1 MRGRDPIIRAASL
14 AMLAAFFAGDPVRA
28 EDWTT
33 AYGGLSRTSYVAGE
47 AVAPPFALQWE
58 TTMPAPL
65 KGAPIVS
72 GVLGHAYLCSE
83 SLQVW
88 ALKLADGSVTWKHDE
103 ARDLREVKCYDAL
116 TGVLRWTQRVDGT
129 LIHTPQVGQN
139 VVYVATSAGTLYAF
153 NQIDGKPMW
162 QVALGGPLTLPAADA
177 ALVLIGSGS
186 TLVGLNPAS
195 GAKVFATDLGSA
207 VGSVPVLADDGAY
220 VALGDAVAAVDRAG
234 HVRWTAK
241 LLKPAW
247 APIAVT
253 KAGVV
258 AASVD
263 GGVKLL
269 ARADGRKLWET
280 LLAGTPNAVSGAGD
294 VVYVGTRQG
303 TIVGLRLSD
312 GAKLWSAALGH
323 GVIDGVGVSGGRVLV
338 TAGTWVGSL
347 LPAPEA
353 PTRMALT
360 RDGANNRLSWGAP
373 AANGSPISAYRVW
386 RRRGASVAMLGT
398 VTAPGFGE
406 PLVAGEAG
414 YQVTAI
420 SANGAESVKSV
431 EVTLAKGE
439 PLLRKLA
446 VAPLPFDPRSGALTV
461 TFDLRETARVTWS
474 VADAEGRA
482 LTEEQTVP
490 AAAGPGSVIWNGR
503 NRSGAV
509 AEPGVYRIALK
520 ATAASETDAQARAV
534 PVLWGPGAGS
544 PTGPL
549 AGPGSGGSASAAGT
563 GGGGA
568 TPGGT
573 SAGGGGTGSG
583 GGVAPGGTPGA
594 GSAVGGSGN
603 NGVRDHG
610 VGEGRDGVGQG
621 KGQGSGHGNK

>member
-1 MRGRDPIIRAASL
+1 
-14 AMLAAFFAGDPVRA
+14 
-28 EDWTT
+28 
-33 AYGGLSRTSYVAGE
+33 
-47 AVAPPFALQWE
+47 
-58 TTMPAPL
+58 
-65 KGAPIVS
+65 
-72 GVLGHAYLCSE
+72 
-83 SLQVW
+83 
-88 ALKLADGSVTWKHDE
+88 
-103 ARDLREVKCYDAL
+103 
-116 TGVLRWTQRVDGT
+116 
-129 LIHTPQVGQN
+129 
-139 VVYVATSAGTLYAF
+139 
-153 NQIDGKPMW
+153 
-162 QVALGGPLTLPAADA
+162 
-177 ALVLIGSGS
+177 
-186 TLVGLNPAS
+186 
-195 GAKVFATDLGSA
+195 
-207 VGSVPVLADDGAY
+207 VLADDGGY

-234 HVRWTAK
+234 AVRWQAK
-241 LLKPAW
+241 LMKPAW

-269 ARADGRKLWET
+269 ARADGTKLWET
-280 LLAGTPNAVSGAGD
+280 MLAGTPNAVSGAGD

-303 TIVGLRLSD
+303 TVVGLRLGD

-353 PTRMALT
+353 PGQMALAK
-360 RDGANNRLSWGAP
+360 DGPNSRLSWAAP
-373 AANGSPISAYRVW
+373 QANGSPLSAYRVW
-386 RRRGASVAMLGT
+386 RRRGQSVAMLGT

-420 SANGAESVKSV
+420 GANGAESVKSV

-474 VADAEGRA
+474 VVDAEGRA
-482 LTEEQTVP
+482 LTEEQTVS

-503 NRSGAV
+503 SRNGAA
-509 AEPGVYRIALK
+509 AEPGVYRVSLK
-520 ATAASETDAQARAV
+520 ATAAAETDTQARAI
-534 PVLWGPGAGS
+534 PVLWGAGAGS

-549 AGPGSGGSASAAGT
+549 AGPTGNGGGVSAAGAS
-563 GGGGA
+563 GGGLA
-568 TPGGT
+568 PAGT
-573 SAGGGGTGSG
+573 SAGGGGAAST
-583 GGVAPGGTPGA
+583 T
-594 GSAVGGSGN
+594 GGSGN

-610 VGEGRDGVGQG
+610 QGEGRDGAGQG
-621 KGQGSGHGNK
+621 QGQGSDHGKK